1 LRKYTEDSEDLH
13 FFKIFGNSQ
22 KLNFSSNF
30 LVLKMEKKKEEKKQK
45 EEEKKEKVADLFAS
59 AEKKTTKKKK
69 AKEKEKEVETEIK
82 TGIEKKEIREEK
94 KEVEVRVEEEK
105 PVEEKPKEEKPPLVV
120 ITGAC
125 GFIGSWAVQIAKEYG
140 FKVRACDLP
149 SAFKGKDEFGSG
161 KARFPEF
168 VKKLA
173 DEIAEC
179 DITSPETLKDVFKDA
194 TYILHIAAILKY
206 DASWDLL
213 YKVNVLGTKNV
224 FDEILKS
231 EPSQL
236 KRVVVWSTNGI
247 YALPDGN
254 EVPITENSLVAPPT
268 RYALSKFLEERL
280 AMMYHRKYGIPV
292 TVIRPTAVY
301 GPRETYM
308 FLENLRAFKKMK
320 FLAIPSNFTFGFP
333 SVHAA
338 DVCRAALHLANKP
351 EANGEDYIIN
361 DDSNNTAI
369 DIMRFAAEIFDKPF
383 YLLPPVP
390 VEIIRAGIIAFSFIS
405 EKILKK
411 KAIEFEFSF
420 MFGYDMRYSNEK
432 LKSTGFE
439 FKYPKFQDGM
449 RETIK
454 WYEENGLI

>member
-1 LRKYTEDSEDLH
+1 MEKRKKGDVEDL
-13 FFKIFGNSQ
+13 
-22 KLNFSSNF
+22 FSSS
-30 LVLKMEKKKEEKKQK
+30 EKKSGKRKKVKEKQEEVGNEEEGKVEEKKAHK
-45 EEEKKEKVADLFAS
+45 EQIGEPKAD
-59 AEKKTTKKKK
+59 
-69 AKEKEKEVETEIK
+69 IK
-82 TGIEKKEIREEK
+82 
-94 KEVEVRVEEEK
+94 
-105 PVEEKPKEEKPPLVV
+105 EKPPLVV

-125 GFIGSWAVQIAKEYG
+125 GFIGSWAVQIAKENG

-149 SAFKGKDEFGSG
+149 SAFVGKDNLGSG
-161 KARFPEF
+161 RARFPEF
-168 VKKLA
+168 VKNLA
-173 DEIAEC
+173 DEIVEC

-206 DASWDLL
+206 DVSWDLL
-213 YKVNVLGTKNV
+213 YKVNVLGTKNI
-224 FDEILKS
+224 FDEILRS

-247 YALPDGN
+247 YALPKEN
-254 EVPITENSLVAPPT
+254 ELPITENSLVAPPT
-268 RYALSKFLEERL
+268 KYALSKFLEERL

-301 GPRETYM
+301 GPRESYL
-308 FLENLRAFKKMK
+308 FLENLRTFKRMK

-333 SVHAA
+333 SVHAV
-338 DVCRAALHLANKP
+338 DVCRAALHLASKP
-351 EANGEDYIIN
+351 ETNGEDYIIN
-361 DDSNNTAI
+361 DDSNLTVI
-369 DIMRFAAEIFDKPF
+369 DVMRFAAEVFDKPF

-390 VEIIRAGIIAFSFIS
+390 VEIVRAGIIGISFIA

-411 KAIEFEFSF
+411 GLIEFEFSW

-454 WYEENGLI
+454 WYEENGLL

>member
-1 LRKYTEDSEDLH
+1 
-13 FFKIFGNSQ
+13 
-22 KLNFSSNF
+22 
-30 LVLKMEKKKEEKKQK
+30 MERKKKEE
-45 EEEKKEKVADLFAS
+45 VDDLFAS
-59 AEKKTTKKKK
+59 SEKKSVKKKK
-69 AKEKEKEVETEIK
+69 VKEKQVEKEKTDEGK
-82 TGIEKKEIREEK
+82 PEEK
-94 KEVEVRVEEEK
+94 KAHKEQIVETKSDVEQKSDIKPESEVK
-105 PVEEKPKEEKPPLVV
+105 SPLVV

-125 GFIGSWAVQIAKEYG
+125 GFIGSWAVQIAKESG

-149 SAFKGKDEFGSG
+149 SAFAGKDDLGSG
-161 KARFPEF
+161 RARFPEL

-173 DEIAEC
+173 DEIVEC
-179 DITSPETLKDVFKDA
+179 DITSPETLRDVFKDA

-206 DASWDLL
+206 DVSWDLL

-224 FDEILKS
+224 FEEILRS

-247 YALPDGN
+247 YALPKEN
-254 EVPITENSLVAPPT
+254 ELPITENSLVSPPT

-280 AMMYHRKYGIPV
+280 AIMYNRKYGIPV

-308 FLENLRAFKKMK
+308 FLENLRAFKKAK

-333 SVHAA
+333 SVHVV
-338 DVCRAALHLANKP
+338 DVCRAALHLASKP
-351 EANGEDYIIN
+351 EANGEDYTIN
-361 DDSNNTAI
+361 DDSDITVI
-369 DIMRFAAEIFDKPF
+369 DVMRFAAEVFDKPF

-390 VEIIRAGIIAFSFIS
+390 VEVIRAGIIGISFIS

-411 KAIEFEFSF
+411 RLIEFEFSW

-454 WYEENGLI
+454 WYEENGLL